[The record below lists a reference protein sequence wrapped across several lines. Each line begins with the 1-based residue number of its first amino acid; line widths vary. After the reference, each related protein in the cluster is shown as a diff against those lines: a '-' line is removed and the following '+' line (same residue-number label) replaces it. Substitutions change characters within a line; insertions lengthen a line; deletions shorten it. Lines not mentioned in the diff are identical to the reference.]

1 MMTRIAALLVIA
13 SQLLLMWMVLA
24 PTGRSAIYFSF
35 VGHPLL
41 LAGIVLAFVALR
53 GRLMRERTTQETPT
67 DQSSLIS

>member
-53 GRLMRERTTQETPT
+53 RRLMRERATLETPT